1 MRHKS
6 ARRTAPRPAAA
17 EGGDGLQSVQ
27 TTFRILDELSNA
39 HGPMAL
45 TDLAAALGELKP
57 RIYRHLSTMKQL
69 GIVSQEARNGGY
81 SLGGRL
87 FTLGDA
93 ALEQF
98 DLRSVAQPYLT
109 QLRDQTQQTALLSVP
124 GAGEPVVLSC
134 VEYRDRLS
142 ISSRPGNRAPPHC
155 SSQGRVALAF
165 VDEATRER
173 ALSRKLTAY
182 TRHSLTDRA
191 LVEGRLRE
199 IRRQFYEYA
208 ADEVRLGINAV
219 SAPLFRDADEFIGIM
234 GFVGTSVEIGA
245 PPERALI
252 ATLHRIAAALS
263 AELNCRIYYER
274 GLVRERS

>member
-1 MRHKS
+1 MKHKT
-6 ARRTAPRPAAA
+6 ARRSAPPPAASDS
-17 EGGDGLQSVQ
+17 GDGLQSLQ
-27 TTFRILDELSNA
+27 TAFRILDELSNA
-39 HGPMAL
+39 HGPVAL
-45 TDLAAALGELKP
+45 TDLAEVLGERKP

-124 GAGEPVVLSC
+124 GSGEPIVLSC

-165 VDEATRER
+165 IDRATRER
-173 ALSRKLTAY
+173 LLARKLTAF
-182 TRHSLTDRA
+182 TRHSLTERA
-191 LVEGRLRE
+191 QVEARLVRIRE
-199 IRRQFYEYA
+199 QFFEYA

-219 SAPLFRDADEFIGIM
+219 SAPLFRDADEFIGII
-234 GFVGTSVEIGA
+234 GVVGTSVEIGA

-274 GLVRERS
+274 GLVKER

>member
-1 MRHKS
+1 MNHKT
-6 ARRTAPRPAAA
+6 ARRSAPRPASG

-27 TTFRILDELSNA
+27 TAFRILDELSNA
-39 HGPMAL
+39 HGPVAL
-45 TDLAAALGELKP
+45 SDLAAALGELKP
-57 RIYRHLSTMKQL
+57 RVYRHLSTMKQL
-69 GIVSQEARNGGY
+69 GVVSQEARNGGY
-81 SLGGRL
+81 SLGSRL

-93 ALEQF
+93 ALERF
-98 DLRSVAQPYLT
+98 DLRSAAQPYLT
-109 QLRDQTQQTALLSVP
+109 QLRDHTQQTALLSVP
-124 GAGEPVVLSC
+124 GGGEPIILSC

-165 VDEATRER
+165 VDAATRER
-173 ALSRKLTAY
+173 LLGRKLTAF

-191 LVEGRLRE
+191 RVEARLRE
-199 IRRQFYEYA
+199 IRQQFFEYA

-219 SAPLFRDADEFIGIM
+219 SAPLFREAGEFIGII
-234 GFVGTSVEIGA
+234 GVVGTSVEIGA

-274 GLVRERS
+274 GLVKER

>member
-1 MRHKS
+1 MKRTS
-6 ARRTAPRPAAA
+6 ARRAAPAPAAT
-17 EGGDGLQSVQ
+17 ESGDGLQSLQ
-27 TTFRILDELSNA
+27 TAFRILDELSKA
-39 HGPMAL
+39 HGPVAL
-45 TDLAAALGELKP
+45 TDLAEVLGERKP
-57 RIYRHLSTMKQL
+57 RVYRHLSTMKQL

-81 SLGGRL
+81 SLGGKL

-124 GAGEPVVLSC
+124 GSGEPIVLSC

-165 VDEATRER
+165 IDRATRER
-173 ALSRKLTAY
+173 LLARKLTAF
-182 TRHSLTDRA
+182 TRHSLTERA
-191 LVEGRLRE
+191 QVEARLAKIRE
-199 IRRQFYEYA
+199 QFFEYA

-234 GFVGTSVEIGA
+234 GVVGTCAEIGA

-263 AELNCRIYYER
+263 AALNCRIYYER
-274 GLVRERS
+274 GLVKER

>member
-1 MRHKS
+1 MTHRT
-6 ARRTAPRPAAA
+6 ARRAPARPAAG
-17 EGGDGLQSVQ
+17 EGGDGLQSLQ
-27 TTFRILDELSNA
+27 TAFRILDVLSNA

-45 TDLAAALGELKP
+45 TDLAAELGELKP

-69 GIVSQEARNGGY
+69 GIVSQQARNGGY

-124 GAGEPVVLSC
+124 GSGEPVVLSC

-165 VDEATRER
+165 VDAATCER

-182 TRHSLTDRA
+182 TRHSLTERA
-191 LVEGRLRE
+191 QVEARLRE
-199 IRRQFYEYA
+199 IRQQFFEYA

-219 SAPLFRDADEFIGIM
+219 SAPLFREADEFIGII
-234 GFVGTSVEIGA
+234 GFVGTSVEIA
-245 PPERALI
+245 SPPQRALVAI
-252 ATLHRIAAALS
+252 LHRIAAALS

-274 GLVRERS
+274 GLVKER

>member
-1 MRHKS
+1 MTRKT
-6 ARRTAPRPAAA
+6 ARRAAVRPGLA
-17 EGGDGLQSVQ
+17 EGGDGLQSLQ
-27 TTFRILDELSNA
+27 TAFRILDELSNA
-39 HGPMAL
+39 NGPMAL

-124 GAGEPVVLSC
+124 GSGEPVVLSC

-165 VDEATRER
+165 VDEATRSPGHVDAVIAWR
-173 ALSRKLTAY
+173 VVMSRPLIVFA
-182 TRHSLTDRA
+182 RL
-191 LVEGRLRE
+191 EGRK
-199 IRRQFYEYA
+199 F
-208 ADEVRLGINAV
+208 AV
-219 SAPLFRDADEFIGIM
+219 SWSTNTICMTKDREVSGIANI
-234 GFVGTSVEIGA
+234 F
-245 PPERALI
+245 
-252 ATLHRIAAALS
+252 
-263 AELNCRIYYER
+263 NR
-274 GLVRERS
+274 G